1 MTKQRVPRGYG
12 KIAIRTRSGRVVL
25 PSPVKGERTVEDW
38 SAAFASVKQRKTIT
52 IKGRLH
58 WRSARELRHE
68 RIRLLADWLMDYHR
82 QDIIDPADLLNERM
96 VFLGERITRQEY
108 EAAIAIMRQ
117 RLIKYGSLRSYNERR
132 HST

>member
-1 MTKQRVPRGYG
+1 MIKQRVPRGYG

-52 IKGRLH
+52 IKGRPH

-68 RIRLLADWLMDYHR
+68 RIRLLADWLLDRHR
-82 QDIIDPADLLNERM
+82 EVIDPADLLNGRM
-96 VFLGERITRQEY
+96 IFLGERITKQDLDG
-108 EAAIAIMRQ
+108 AHAIMQ
-117 RLIKYGSLRSYNERR
+117 KRLIKD
-132 HST
+132 